1 MNTHVSH
8 LVSTP
13 STRKLSASM
22 PLARA
27 TQTAI
32 KLLQHIEGG
41 SLRLQLPD
49 GQTMTLGQGME
60 RAVLEVND
68 ERVFRRVLAEG
79 DIGFAESWMDGD
91 WQSDQLAELLTLM
104 AENRTQ
110 LARAVHGSWLPVLV
124 HRLRHLT
131 RMNTRAGSKR
141 NILAHYD
148 LGNDFYKLWLDPS
161 MTYSSA
167 KFSTGENMSLEQAQ
181 RFKYLSLL
189 KMLRPEL
196 GQTILEIGCGWGGF
210 AEVAVKEF
218 GCKVHGVTLSP
229 SQLEWSRARAQRE
242 GFAGNA
248 EFSLTDYRDIRG
260 QFDHVVSIEMFEAV
274 GERYWPSYFDQI
286 RSCLKPDGR
295 AAIQTI
301 TIANDRFS
309 AYRRG
314 TDFIQRYI
322 FPGGM
327 LPSPE
332 VFERHVARADLMVSD
347 KSSFGFDYAT
357 TLSHWHKHFEAAWPA
372 ISAQGF
378 DQRFQRL
385 WRFYLAYCEAGFR
398 SGATDVCHFLLEH
411 RPR

>member
-13 STRKLSASM
+13 SPRQVSASV

-41 SLRLQLPD
+41 SLRLQLAD
-49 GQTMTLGQGME
+49 GHTMSLGQGPE
-60 RAVLEVND
+60 RAVLNVND

-91 WQSDQLAELLTLM
+91 WHSDQLAELLTLM
-104 AENRTQ
+104 AENRNQ

-131 RMNTRAGSKR
+131 RINTRAGSKR

-161 MTYSSA
+161 MTYSAA
-167 KFSTGENMSLEQAQ
+167 KFSPGESMSLEQAQ
-181 RFKYLSLL
+181 RCKYLSLL
-189 KMLRPEL
+189 KMLRPEP

-210 AEVAVKEF
+210 AEVAAKEF

-229 SQLEWSRARAQRE
+229 SQLEWSRDRARRH
-242 GFAGNA
+242 GFADSA

-260 QFDHVVSIEMFEAV
+260 QFDHIVSIEMFEAV
-274 GERYWPSYFDQI
+274 GERYWPSYFEQI
-286 RSCLKPDGR
+286 RNCLKPGGR

-301 TIANDRFS
+301 TIAHDRFS

-314 TDFIQRYI
+314 TDFIQRHI

-332 VFERHVARADLMVSD
+332 VFERHVARADMMVSD
-347 KSSFGFDYAT
+347 KSSFGLDYAA

-372 ISAQGF
+372 IAAQGF

-411 RPR
+411 RAK